1 MIASSTYL
9 DNITPQFMQGVTD
22 QELDIIRGLIAV
34 WAKKRP
40 RNVLRSVYF
49 DAKMPFRDLG
59 IGVPPQI
66 LRKVKAAVG
75 WPAKAVTKLAE
86 RSVFDAFV
94 APNSTTDPFE
104 ISALLDDNRFDLELP
119 QAIESAYKHSC
130 AFMTTTLGDTASGDP
145 DVLIMARSAEWS
157 AGTWDKKRRVVSA
170 MLAITD
176 VDQDGHP
183 TGMDVL
189 LPDVVLI
196 CRRRPSGAWVTSRQE
211 NPLGEVLAEPLA
223 WSPQLDRPFGR
234 SRISRPVMAITDNAI
249 RSVVR
254 GEGAAEFFAAP
265 RMLAL
270 GVSED
275 AFKSGKWQAAIDR
288 WFAIG
293 RDEEG
298 ELPKVEQLPQMT
310 MQPLID
316 HYRMYATQFAGETD
330 LPISA
335 LGIVQDNPP
344 SAEALYAAEKDL
356 IVAARASNRVLGAA
370 LRRVAQRAVMLRDGD
385 DEISNELRGLRPTWV
400 NPAFTSPTTAVQ
412 ALNQLVT
419 VFPWMAETDDALRY
433 AGFEGPEITRMKS
446 DRTKSAGGGVLERIL
461 AGQTQVA
468 DPAPAAAAPPQ
479 TASGDDPTAL
489 KAKFDAL
496 GTAIRAGVDP
506 ADAAARLG
514 LAGIKFTGATPVA
527 LRLPKDDADQL
538 EER

>member
-9 DNITPQFMQGVTD
+9 DNITPQYMQGVTD
-22 QELDIIRGLIAV
+22 QELDIIRGLVAV

-49 DAKMPFRDLG
+49 DGKMPFRDLG

-66 LRKVKAAVG
+66 LRKVKATLG

-94 APNSTTDPFE
+94 APNSTSDPFE
-104 ISALLDDNRFDLELP
+104 ISGLLDDNRFDLELP

-130 AFMTTTLGDTASGDP
+130 AFMTTTLGDTDAGDP

-176 VDQDGHP
+176 VDQDGRP

-265 RMLAL
+265 RMMAL

-310 MQPLID
+310 MQPLIE
-316 HYRMYATQFAGETD
+316 HYRMYASQFAGETD

-370 LRRVAQRAVMLRDGD
+370 LRRVAQRAVMLRDEMD
-385 DEISNELRGLRPTWV
+385 KPSDELRGLRPTWV
-400 NPAFTSPTTAVQ
+400 NPAFTSPTTAAA
-412 ALNQLVT
+412 ALGQLVS

-433 AGFEGPEITRMKS
+433 AGFEEPEIARMKS
-446 DRTKSAGGGVLERIL
+446 DRTKAGGAGVLERIL
-461 AGQTQVA
+461 AGQTPTA
-468 DPAPAAAAPPQ
+468 DSAPDPAGQPQAA
-479 TASGDDPTAL
+479 TGDDPAAL

-506 ADAAARLG
+506 DDAAARVG
-514 LAGIKFTGATPVA
+514 LAGIRFTGATPVA